1 MLFSWTY
8 YKKSNVINTFLLI
21 VVKTVKFYLEKWY
34 PCKHSI
40 NMLSKLFMDL
50 IFTVWKIL
58 RAMITVLLWNE
69 GWVMYEQAY
78 IPAILVIFALW
89 ILLQLALGG
98 DVFKNPLNYFILIMV
113 FFLFIKQAK
122 EK

>member
-1 MLFSWTY
+1 MN
-8 YKKSNVINTFLLI
+8 KLI
-21 VVKTVKFYLEKWY
+21 
-34 PCKHSI
+34 
-40 NMLSKLFMDL
+40 
-50 IFTVWKIL
+50 
-58 RAMITVLLWNE
+58 
-69 GWVMYEQAY
+69 

-98 DVFKNPLNYFILIMV
+98 DVFKNQLNYFILITV